1 MDYFLVFLGL
11 IKVFCL
17 KIFNPSN
24 FIFHLFPKINFNSR
38 IINKGTITLG
48 KNIRIRSHTYVRT
61 ERFGKISIG
70 DNCFFNR
77 NIYMVSNQNIS
88 VGNNTIFGPN
98 VVIVDHDHDY
108 RNNKNNYV
116 TKEIVI
122 GSNCWIGANCI
133 ILKGVHIGNS
143 VVIAAG
149 TIVTKDIQNNS
160 IIKQKRI
167 NVLENSNKSS

>member
-1 MDYFLVFLGL
+1 
-11 IKVFCL
+11 
-17 KIFNPSN
+17 
-24 FIFHLFPKINFNSR
+24 
-38 IINKGTITLG
+38 
-48 KNIRIRSHTYVRT
+48 
-61 ERFGKISIG
+61 
-70 DNCFFNR
+70 
-77 NIYMVSNQNIS
+77 MVSNQNIS